1 MVKHVMI
8 WLLPLFITAQ
18 TGEEIAKLVDER
30 KTPKDMTVD
39 LTMVLT
45 NKKGKTRSSVL
56 HSVSKDG
63 GKKQMIWFLS
73 PKDDKGVAFLKIEHT
88 GQDDEM
94 RLWLPAFKKVR
105 RIASKQKGDSFM
117 GSDLSYEDMT
127 NRELDEY
134 SYKLLGQE
142 EIQNQDCYILESIPK
157 QDVKS
162 TYSRHVTW
170 VTKKDYNIV
179 KEESYDRTGRLI
191 KTKLY
196 KQQNI
201 KNYTVLKE
209 IFVENVIKRHSTLL
223 TFDNIEVDT
232 GIEDSQFQEK
242 YLKRLPK

>member
-1 MVKHVMI
+1 MVKHVMM

-30 KTPKDMTVD
+30 KTPKDMIVD
-39 LTMVLT
+39 LSMVLT
-45 NKKGKTRSSVL
+45 NKKGKTRSSIL

-88 GQDDEM
+88 GKDDEM

-134 SYKLLGQE
+134 SYKLLGQQ

-157 QDVKS
+157 PEVKS

-179 KEESYDRTGRLI
+179 KEESYDRIGRLF
-191 KTKLY
+191 KTKSF

-201 KNYTVLKE
+201 KNYIVLKE

-223 TFDNIEVDT
+223 TFDNIAVDT

>member
-1 MVKHVMI
+1 MRNLI
-8 WLLPLFITAQ
+8 TLFLPVFLFSQ
-18 TGEEIAKLVDER
+18 TGYDIAKLVDER
-30 KTPKDMTVD
+30 KTPKDMIVD

-63 GKKQMIWFLS
+63 GNKQMIWFLS

-88 GQDDEM
+88 GKDDEM

-134 SYKLLGQE
+134 FYKLLGQE

-157 QDVKS
+157 PEVKS

-179 KEESYDRTGRLI
+179 KEESYDRTGRLF
-191 KTKLY
+191 KTKLF

-201 KNYTVLKE
+201 KNYIVLKE

>member
-1 MVKHVMI
+1 MVKHVMM

-30 KTPKDMTVD
+30 KTPKDMIVD

-63 GKKQMIWFLS
+63 GKKQMIWFIS

-88 GQDDEM
+88 GKDDEM
-94 RLWLPAFKKVR
+94 RLWLPNFKKVR

-142 EIQNQDCYILESIPK
+142 EIQNQDCYILKSIPK
-157 QDVKS
+157 QEVKS

-179 KEESYDRTGRLI
+179 KEESYDRTGRLF
-191 KTKLY
+191 KTKLF

-201 KNYTVLKE
+201 NNYTVLKE